1 MSQGLYSGVTGLALG
16 TGLYKNVSGLWSG
29 ATGFLDGGGGSDRPQ
44 MTPLL
49 DRFNNLILD
58 RANNV
63 IEAASA

>member
-16 TGLYKNVSGLWSG
+16 SGLYKNVSGLWSG
-29 ATGFLDGGGGSDRPQ
+29 ATGLLDGGGGSVRPQ

-58 RANNV
+58 RANDV